1 MEGIYL
7 ISPSADVGYFD
18 IVVPEQFKTLTSKVG
33 ALLYIFRAV
42 KMADMGDDLI
52 RRFRP
57 YCDDFKKNLTRFVIN
72 NGKVYKTF
80 L

>member
-57 YCDDFKKNLTRFVIN
+57 YCDDFKNLMRFVIN

>member
-33 ALLYIFRAV
+33 ALLYISEQL
-42 KMADMGDDLI
+42 KWLI
-52 RRFRP
+52 WEM
-57 YCDDFKKNLTRFVIN
+57 I
-72 NGKVYKTF
+72 
-80 L
+80 